1 MKAGLG
7 EIRVDI
13 YDGKYGREVAWT
25 EPVLA
30 KADVGVAPEAQAKY
44 VRDDAELR
52 YR

>member
-1 MKAGLG
+1 VKAGLG